1 LPIELNS
8 QLVAGAKHS
17 VDSGCELLDEQ
28 VRTTDFLR
36 PGSSPVEVV
45 EELPVRPQSPE
56 PARRRETQQQ
66 QHCRNKADCLKYC
79 SRNGERLP
87 VERHPDC
94 EEEDYEV
101 GAHKNDPEKPKADR
115 RINKSG

>member
-1 LPIELNS
+1 MHTRKFREFLERFSVVVGWLEQVPLDTNEHLPVELNS

-45 EELPVRPQSPE
+45 EELPVCPQSPE

-79 SRNGERLP
+79 
-87 VERHPDC
+87 
-94 EEEDYEV
+94 
-101 GAHKNDPEKPKADR
+101 
-115 RINKSG
+115 